1 MKVIDYEETMKCLDE
16 VADCE
21 DKQYAKWLLE
31 WAADK
36 RAFDAVPMSVIEN
49 IKSEIDDFSEKL
61 ADIAPN
67 LEELTKAVQ
76 IVSIIDAIIN
86 KHVDEVTKH
95 EAK

>member
-36 RAFDAVPMSVIEN
+36 RTFEAVPMSVIED
-49 IKSEIDDFSEKL
+49 IKSEMDDFSNKL
-61 ADIAPN
+61 ADNAPN

-76 IVSIIDAIIN
+76 IVSIIDAIIS
-86 KHVDEVTKH
+86 KHVNEATNH